1 MTEMVLRANHQ
12 HPEEFSCLIYPP
24 RSSERDL
31 MAALELLGIPSAGT
45 RRVQIFPDCIIVEQ
59 LRRDA
64 SGSLFSA
71 GADIATVKTVIGL
84 EKE

>member
-1 MTEMVLRANHQ
+1 MSDLPTTFKRQ
-12 HPEEFSCLIYPP
+12 
-24 RSSERDL
+24 DL

-71 GADIATVKTVIGL
+71 GPNVATVKTVIGL

>member
-1 MTEMVLRANHQ
+1 MSDLPTTFKQ
-12 HPEEFSCLIYPP
+12 
-24 RSSERDL
+24 RDL
-31 MAALELLGIPSAGT
+31 MAALEQLGIPAAGT

-71 GADIATVKTVIGL
+71 GSDVATIKTVIGL

>member
-1 MTEMVLRANHQ
+1 MSDLPTTFKR
-12 HPEEFSCLIYPP
+12 
-24 RSSERDL
+24 RDL